1 MQAGNETS
9 RNFLVRTDHLAAR
22 MGINVQDLPDV
33 LGIGRASLFCCRTGK
48 RPITPKTWLK
58 LEEAER
64 RAGVVAA
71 SETLVRSHAQA
82 AEAAG
87 GSEEQR
93 QARFEAADAPRVALI
108 EEINRLRDVVAE
120 LEAKLAAARKALE

>member
-1 MQAGNETS
+1 
-9 RNFLVRTDHLAAR
+9 
-22 MGINVQDLPDV
+22 MGINVQELPEV

-64 RAGVVAA
+64 RAGVSEA
-71 SETLVRSHAQA
+71 SATLVRSHAQA

-87 GSEEQR
+87 GTEEER
-93 QARFEAADAPRVALI
+93 QARFEAADAPRVEMVA
-108 EEINRLRDVVAE
+108 EILRLRDEVAR